1 MEASKVFDPKIP
13 MHLQHKK
20 FLIKPKTSALYLRSD
35 ALVSGKV
42 TLWEKI
48 PDIYNTDQ
56 PELKWDIYHLDDDK
70 DLMRVVVSQT
80 HKLYYA
86 TSPSFITE
94 EIGFERTNKDITPG
108 PE

>member
-20 FLIKPKTSALYLRSD
+20 FLIKCKTSALYLRSD

-42 TLWEKI
+42 TLWKRI
-48 PDIYNTDQ
+48 PNTDQ
-56 PELKWDIYHLDDDK
+56 PELKWDIYHVDDDK
-70 DLMRVVVSQT
+70 DMMKVVVSQT
-80 HKLYYA
+80 HKLYFA
-86 TSPSFITE
+86 TSPSFICE
-94 EIGFERTNKDITPG
+94 EIGFERINKGETPE